1 MALQHWKEAEFEA
14 CARSG
19 DLAMV
24 DFFATWCG
32 PCKMLGPVVEELAE
46 AYDGRVVTAKVDV
59 DEAQALAMACR
70 VMSVPTVIFLKG
82 GKELARLVG
91 VHPREDYEAVLEE
104 NL

>member
-14 CARSG
+14 CVQSG
-19 DLAMV
+19 ALAMV

-32 PCKMLGPVVEELAE
+32 PCKMLSPVVEELAA

-70 VMSVPTVIFLKG
+70 VMSVPTVLFLKD